1 MRSALSVETISPI
14 SVCLDNVRWTQTLL
28 PGTREVPC
36 KLPQGRWPISRILL
50 ASFLLTT
57 LLVADSA
64 ASPNFAV
71 PAFQK
76 LQSLAGEWEGTDNH
90 GMAVRTE
97 FQSSVS
103 RTVIMEVLTPAD
115 MPPMTTLYS
124 LDDNAIALVHYCPT
138 NNQPRM
144 RAIPSGDPARE
155 LIFDF
160 VSAGNL
166 PSLSVG
172 HEHKLVIHFD
182 DDDKF
187 TESWTWRENGK
198 DVIQLFHFTRKRE
211 QNAAA
216 GKSQKP
222 QR

>member
-1 MRSALSVETISPI
+1 V
-14 SVCLDNVRWTQTLL
+14 
-28 PGTREVPC
+28 
-36 KLPQGRWPISRILL
+36 PISRIL
-50 ASFLLTT
+50 ASFLLST
-57 LLVADSA
+57 LLVADSV
-64 ASPNFAV
+64 ASPNLAV

-76 LQSLAGEWEGTDNH
+76 LQSLTGEWEGTDNR
-90 GMAVRTE
+90 GMAVHTE

-103 RTVIMEVLTPAD
+103 RTVIMEVLTPSD

-144 RAIPSGDPARE
+144 RAIPSDDPVRE
-155 LIFDF
+155 LTFNF

-166 PSLSVG
+166 PNMSVG
-172 HEHKLVIHFD
+172 HEHKLVIHFE

-198 DVIQLFHFTRKRE
+198 DVIQLFHFARKRE
-211 QNAAA
+211 QSTAP

-222 QR
+222 QH